1 MNKEKEEKLAEI
13 SARITKMIEY
23 LGETPN
29 SFATKLGYPRAQT
42 IYDIQKKKSAPSF
55 DFFQRFSIAGFS
67 AIINYDWLLTG
78 EGPML
83 REERSKGI
91 IHEDPQVPTPKPD
104 ESILYNM
111 YKDLMEEKKEK
122 EKKIEQLTNELR
134 AMERKVGSLEAK
146 LENVATLGN
155 RTADN
160 VSTAKPSSQ
169 SRASAHSA
177 SAPLNE

>member
-1 MNKEKEEKLAEI
+1 MDKREMLDAIVAYFTHGNKAK
-13 SARITKMIEY
+13 
-23 LGETPN
+23 
-29 SFATKLGYPRAQT
+29 FATMLGVSAQT
-42 IYDIQKKKSAPSF
+42 ISAWGTRNTF
-55 DFFQRFSIAGFS
+55 DTELIYTKCIGIS
-67 AIINYDWLLTG
+67 AEWLLTG
-78 EGPML
+78 EGSML
-83 REERSKGI
+83 REERSEGI
-91 IHEDPQVPTPKPD
+91 THAVPQVPTPKPD

-134 AMERKVGSLEAK
+134 AMERKVGSLEAELK
-146 LENVATLGN
+146 HAATLGN

-160 VSTAKPSSQ
+160 VSTVKRSSQ

>member
-1 MNKEKEEKLAEI
+1 MSRKLDKTQVLDRIKEAYSIKSNAKLA
-13 SARITKMIEY
+13 AF
-23 LGETPN
+23 LGIAPTTLSSWYSRCTFDLDLLYE
-29 SFATKLGYPRAQT
+29 KCV
-42 IYDIQKKKSAPSF
+42 DINLS
-55 DFFQRFSIAGFS
+55 
-67 AIINYDWLLTG
+67 WLLTG
-78 EGPML
+78 EGSML
-83 REERSKGI
+83 REERSDGI

-122 EKKIEQLTNELR
+122 EKKIEKLTEELR

-160 VSTAKPSSQ
+160 VSTAKRSSQ

>member
-78 EGPML
+78 EGSML
-83 REERSKGI
+83 RNEEQT
-91 IHEDPQVPTPKPD
+91 E
-104 ESILYNM
+104 ESPSVNQDYAGAPYYNVDFVGGF
-111 YKDLMEEKKEK
+111 DLMEND
-122 EKKIEQLTNELR
+122 QT
-134 AMERKVGSLEAK
+134 
-146 LENVATLGN
+146 
-155 RTADN
+155 RTPDYYIN
-160 VSTAKPSSQ
+160 
-169 SRASAHSA
+169 
-177 SAPLNE
+177 

>member
-1 MNKEKEEKLAEI
+1 MDKREMLDAIVAYFTHGNKAK
-13 SARITKMIEY
+13 
-23 LGETPN
+23 
-29 SFATKLGYPRAQT
+29 FATMLGVSAQT
-42 IYDIQKKKSAPSF
+42 ISAWGTRNTF
-55 DFFQRFSIAGFS
+55 DTELIYTKCIGIS
-67 AIINYDWLLTG
+67 AEWLLTG

-134 AMERKVGSLEAK
+134 AMERKVGTLEAELK
-146 LENVATLGN
+146 HTATLGN
-155 RTADN
+155 RTAEP
-160 VSTAKPSSQ
+160 VSTAKRSSQ
-169 SRASAHSA
+169 SKAFATFV
-177 SAPLNE
+177 SAPSNEYESR

>member
-1 MNKEKEEKLAEI
+1 MDKREMLDAIVAYFTHGNKAK
-13 SARITKMIEY
+13 
-23 LGETPN
+23 
-29 SFATKLGYPRAQT
+29 FATMLGVSAQT
-42 IYDIQKKKSAPSF
+42 ISAWGTRNTF
-55 DFFQRFSIAGFS
+55 DTELIYTKCIGIS
-67 AIINYDWLLTG
+67 AEWLLTG
-78 EGPML
+78 EGSML
-83 REERSKGI
+83 REERPKGI

-134 AMERKVGSLEAK
+134 AMERKVGSLEAELK
-146 LENVATLGN
+146 HAATLGN
-155 RTADN
+155 RTAEN
-160 VSTAKPSSQ
+160 ASTRKLSSQ

>member
-1 MNKEKEEKLAEI
+1 MDKREMLDAIVAYFTHGNKAK
-13 SARITKMIEY
+13 
-23 LGETPN
+23 
-29 SFATKLGYPRAQT
+29 FATMLGVSAQT
-42 IYDIQKKKSAPSF
+42 ISAWGTRNTF
-55 DFFQRFSIAGFS
+55 DTELIYTKCIGIS
-67 AIINYDWLLTG
+67 AEWLLTG
-78 EGPML
+78 EGSML
-83 REERSKGI
+83 REERSEGI
-91 IHEDPQVPTPKPD
+91 THAVPQVPTPKPD

-155 RTADN
+155 RTAEN

>member
-1 MNKEKEEKLAEI
+1 MILERLKEFMDHKGITIAAFERSIGMSNASFGKSLKNGKAIGTDKLENI
-13 SARITKMIEY
+13 LSVYK
-23 LGETPN
+23 
-29 SFATKLGYPRAQT
+29 
-42 IYDIQKKKSAPSF
+42 DINP
-55 DFFQRFSIAGFS
+55 
-67 AIINYDWLLTG
+67 DWLLTG
-78 EGPML
+78 EGSML
-83 REERSKGI
+83 REERSEGI
-91 IHEDPQVPTPKPD
+91 IHEDSQVPTPKPD

-160 VSTAKPSSQ
+160 VSTVKHSSQ

-177 SAPLNE
+177 SAPSNK